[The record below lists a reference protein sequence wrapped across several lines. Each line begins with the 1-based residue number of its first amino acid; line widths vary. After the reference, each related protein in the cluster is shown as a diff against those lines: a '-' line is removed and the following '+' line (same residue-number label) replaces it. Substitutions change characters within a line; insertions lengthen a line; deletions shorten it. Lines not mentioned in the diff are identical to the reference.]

1 MRTSYF
7 FPPSQQ
13 LVSNRFSLQRFSLQR
28 SLAGLCAGHR
38 LLYRWS
44 LHRRLLSEL
53 SRSSLSFSLDRPFST
68 VNDQG
73 VTIDVWRQLRAYRS
87 SLWSREAR
95 QLLPS
100 FFIFSFIL
108 EFFPQFK
115 NGEKPLFPILS
126 FLFRS
131 ISQAVAILIRQAKK
145 SFRKARAAYGGT
157 RLGRA
162 VFRIRATKLPIA
174 RNTF

>member
-1 MRTSYF
+1 MGRTSYF

-13 LVSNRFSLQRFSLQR
+13 LVSNRFSLQRF
-28 SLAGLCAGHR
+28 LAGLGAGHR

-73 VTIDVWRQLRAYRS
+73 VTIDVWRQFRAYRS

-95 QLLPS
+95 QLFPS
-100 FFIFSFIL
+100 FFFLLFWSSFPSL
-108 EFFPQFK
+108 K
-115 NGEKPLFPILS
+115 TG
-126 FLFRS
+126 R
-131 ISQAVAILIRQAKK
+131 KK
-145 SFRKARAAYGGT
+145 KVSPF
-157 RLGRA
+157 
-162 VFRIRATKLPIA
+162 
-174 RNTF
+174 